1 MGFAPSRTPI
11 IRVLLLAMGWLLS
24 EIIVIVGVLSLYRFA
39 WSRRILAGDW
49 SALGLVVVATL
60 LVGVVLAILSIRTLV
75 GPIREMRRVPR
86 TVWLLTGA
94 LLALVSVYALAWGI
108 GETEWSMSGDSCISR
123 SDQPPDA
130 RGYRVAPSSSPP
142 WGVVCTY
149 DLEGG
154 RTITLPQWYPQ
165 RGLPYVAGTVGL
177 SLLYLVSLA
186 TLGKRT
192 APT

>member
-1 MGFAPSRTPI
+1 
-11 IRVLLLAMGWLLS
+11 
-24 EIIVIVGVLSLYRFA
+24 
-39 WSRRILAGDW
+39 
-49 SALGLVVVATL
+49 
-60 LVGVVLAILSIRTLV
+60 
-75 GPIREMRRVPR
+75 
-86 TVWLLTGA
+86 
-94 LLALVSVYALAWGI
+94 VSVYALAWGI

-186 TLGKRT
+186 TSAREPPPPESSFRARARHSCQTPFLESQRWNSAP
-192 APT
+192 APTRLA